1 MVEKRKL
8 KKLQIYGKGVALIK
22 DPILDLLQS
31 FGPSEFGS
39 DSSNGEDILIK
50 ETRTE
55 EMDILVFTFW
65 ATDCGY
71 KKIREIIDGVY
82 DVKIATV

>member
-1 MVEKRKL
+1 MAEKRKF

-31 FGPSEFGS
+31 FGPAEFGS
-39 DSSNGEDILIK
+39 DSANSEDILIE
-50 ETRTE
+50 ETRTK

-65 ATDCGY
+65 ATDCDY
-71 KKIREIIDGVY
+71 KKIRENIDGVY

>member
-39 DSSNGEDILIK
+39 DSSNGEDILIE
-50 ETRTE
+50 ETRTK

-65 ATDCGY
+65 ATDCDY
-71 KKIREIIDGVY
+71 KKSE
-82 DVKIATV
+82 KL